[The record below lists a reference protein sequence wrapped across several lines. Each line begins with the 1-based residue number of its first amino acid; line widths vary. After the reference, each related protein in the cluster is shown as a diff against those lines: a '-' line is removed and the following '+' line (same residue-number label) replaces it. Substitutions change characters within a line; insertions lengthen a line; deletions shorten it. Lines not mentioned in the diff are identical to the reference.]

1 MKWWKLLL
9 LLVAVALLAAACGGR
24 DWDQTIQGKWLII
37 SMDFASADG
46 TTDMTDLNESTNA
59 LWSAGLEW
67 YYEFDQGRMINWMAA
82 SPLGYTGDK
91 TTETYTLKGD
101 QLTAT
106 DGEGKTRLLRLCYED
121 PILMMEEITDGKVL
135 MTYRLKKIQ

>member
-1 MKWWKLLL
+1 
-9 LLVAVALLAAACGGR
+9 
-24 DWDQTIQGKWLII
+24 
-37 SMDFASADG
+37 MDFASADG

-101 QLTAT
+101 RLTAT
-106 DGEGKTRLLRLCYED
+106 DGEEKTRLLRLRYED